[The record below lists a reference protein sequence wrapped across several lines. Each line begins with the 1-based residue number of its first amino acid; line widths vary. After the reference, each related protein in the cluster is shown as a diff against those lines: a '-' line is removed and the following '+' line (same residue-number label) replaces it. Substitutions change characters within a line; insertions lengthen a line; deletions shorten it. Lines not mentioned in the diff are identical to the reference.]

1 MEEMKEPKE
10 VKNETNEEIKKEEVK
25 ETGKT
30 KKEIAKHWDEFDK
43 KSNKKI
49 FIIAGIIVAL
59 LLLILSTGFALVNIN
74 NENIIAG
81 ITIDGIKVQ
90 GLSKDQL
97 KELIENKVEE
107 KTNNEIKVYVD
118 NEEQTILLS
127 QIELTYNIEKAIE
140 EAYQLGRGKNIF
152 VNNFEILKTILLGNN
167 IDLEFTCNEELLN
180 NIVKDIKNKIPNAV
194 INPTYCIE
202 EDELIITRGTKGLTI
217 DENELKNKIIGKIN
231 LSSSEDIKI
240 STFITEPENINIESI
255 YEEVHTEVQD
265 AYYTTNPFQIYAEVQ
280 GIDFDLEAAKEILK
294 EEKEEYIITL
304 TITQP
309 QKTTADIGTEAFPD
323 KLSTFSTRYDATNIT
338 RTTNLQIAVNKING
352 VVVMPGETFSYNKTL
367 GKRTYEAGYKDAAGY
382 SGGKVV
388 QMLGGGI
395 CQISSTLYDA
405 VVYANL
411 EIVERHNHAFTTSY
425 VGAGKDATVVY
436 GSLDFQ
442 FKNSRKYPIKIES
455 YIQNGIA
462 TVNIY
467 GIKEENEYEIEIST
481 TILNYIPY
489 SVIYEDDATLERG
502 KEEVTQGGQQGCKS
516 ITYKILKQNGK
527 EISRS
532 VLSTDT
538 YSAMNK
544 YITRGTKGST
554 SVSAPVT
561 PQEPE
566 TPQEPDVP
574 QEPDIPEVPETPEN
588 PEEPVTPEVP
598 EQPEVPNQPE
608 VPETPEEPGQG
619 EAA

>member
-1 MEEMKEPKE
+1 MEEMKESKE
-10 VKNETNEEIKKEEVK
+10 VKNETNEEIKKEVK
-25 ETGKT
+25 QTEKT
-30 KKEIAKHWDEFDK
+30 KKEVAKHWDEFDK
-43 KSNKKI
+43 KSDKKWLI
-49 FIIAGIIVAL
+49 IITIIAIIL
-59 LLLILSTGFALVNIN
+59 LVLSTGFALIN
-74 NENIIAG
+74 SSNENIIAG
-81 ITIDGIKVQ
+81 ITVDGINVQ
-90 GLSKDQL
+90 GLNKQQL
-97 KELIENKVEE
+97 KQLIENKVEE
-107 KTNNEIKVYVD
+107 KINKEIKVYVD

-152 VNNFEILKTILLGNN
+152 VNNFEILKTMLLGNN
-167 IDLEFTCNEELLN
+167 INLEFACNEELLN

-202 EDELIITRGTKGLTI
+202 EDELIITKGTKGLTI
-217 DENELKNKIIGKIN
+217 DENELKSKIIGKIN
-231 LSSSEDIKI
+231 LSSTEDIKI
-240 STFITEPENINIESI
+240 ITFMTEPENINIENI

-265 AYYTTNPFQIYAEVQ
+265 AYYTTNPFQIYAEVK
-280 GIDFDLEAAKEILK
+280 GIDFDLEAAKELLK
-294 EEKEEYIITL
+294 EEKDEYIIAL
-304 TITQP
+304 TITEP
-309 QKTTADIGTEAFPD
+309 QKTTSDIGTEAFPD
-323 KLSTFSTRYDATNIT
+323 KLSTFATRYDATNIT

-367 GKRTYEAGYKDAAGY
+367 GKRTSEAGYKDAAGY

-436 GSLDFQ
+436 GNLDFQ

-467 GIKEENEYEIEIST
+467 GIKEENEYEVEIST

-489 SVIYEDDATLERG
+489 SVIYEDDATLESG
-502 KEEVTQGGQQGCKS
+502 KEVVTQGGQKGCKS

-527 EISRS
+527 EVSRS

-561 PQEPE
+561 PQVPE
-566 TPQEPDVP
+566 TPEQPDIP
-574 QEPDIPEVPETPEN
+574 QEPDIPVVPEN
-588 PEEPVTPEVP
+588 PDEPITPEVP
-598 EQPEVPNQPE
+598 EQPEIPTQPELPEIPE
-608 VPETPEEPGQG
+608 VPEETEQE

>member
-1 MEEMKEPKE
+1 MEEMKESKE
-10 VKNETNEEIKKEEVK
+10 VKIETNEEVK
-25 ETGKT
+25 EKVKT
-30 KKEIAKHWDEFDK
+30 RKEVAKHWNEFDK
-43 KSNKKI
+43 KSSKKI
-49 FIIAGIIVAL
+49 YILIAAIIIVAA
-59 LLLILSTGFALVNIN
+59 ILSTGFALVNIN
-74 NENIIAG
+74 NENIIPG
-81 ITIDGIKVQ
+81 IKIDGIKVQ
-90 GLSKDQL
+90 GLKKEQL
-97 KELIENKVEE
+97 KQVLVNKSTE
-107 KTNNEIKVYVD
+107 KINNEIKIYVD
-118 NEEQTILLS
+118 DEEQTILFS
-127 QIELTYNIEKAIE
+127 QIELEYNIDKAIE
-140 EAYQLGRGKNIF
+140 EAYQVGRGKNIF
-152 VNNFEILKTILLGNN
+152 VNNFEIIKSMILGKDIKLDSNY
-167 IDLEFTCNEELLN
+167 NEELLN
-180 NIVKDIKNKIPNAV
+180 KIVQDIKNKIPNAV

-217 DENELKNKIIGKIN
+217 NENELKNKIIGRIN
-231 LSSSEDIKI
+231 LGSNEGIKVE
-240 STFITEPENINIESI
+240 TFMTEPEDIDIEKI
-255 YEEVHTEVQD
+255 YEEVYKEVQD

-280 GIDFDLEAAKEILK
+280 GIDFDLEAAKEILQ
-294 EEKEEYIITL
+294 EEKDEYVIAL

-338 RTTNLQIAVNKING
+338 RTTNLKIAINKING

-367 GKRTYEAGYKDAAGY
+367 GKRTAEAGYKDAAGY

-388 QMLGGGI
+388 QMIGGGI

-411 EIVERHNHAFTTSY
+411 DIVERHNHAFTTSY

-436 GSLDFQ
+436 GSLDFK
-442 FKNSRKYPIKIES
+442 FKNSRKYPIKIEG

-467 GIKEENEYEIEIST
+467 GIKEENEYEVEIST

-489 SVIYEDDATLERG
+489 TVIYEDDATMEAG
-502 KEEVTQGGQQGCKS
+502 KEEVTQGGQKGCKS

-527 EISRS
+527 EVSRS
-532 VLSTDT
+532 ILSTDT

-554 SVSAPVT
+554 SVSVPVT

-566 TPQEPDVP
+566 TPQEPNIP
-574 QEPDIPEVPETPEN
+574 QEPEIPEEPETPDKPVTPEVPEEPENPTEPEVPETPE
-588 PEEPVTPEVP
+588 VP
-598 EQPEVPNQPE
+598 RQED
-608 VPETPEEPGQG
+608 
-619 EAA
+619 AA

>member
-49 FIIAGIIVAL
+49 FIIAGIIVTL

-90 GLSKDQL
+90 GLSKEQL

-152 VNNFEILKTILLGNN
+152 VNNFEILKTMVLGNN

-240 STFITEPENINIESI
+240 STFMTEPENINIESI

-294 EEKEEYIITL
+294 EEKEEYIIAL

-367 GKRTYEAGYKDAAGY
+367 GKRTSEAGYKDAAGY

-467 GIKEENEYEIEIST
+467 GIKEENEYEVEIST

-561 PQEPE
+561 PQAPE

-574 QEPDIPEVPETPEN
+574 QEPEVPETPEN

-608 VPETPEEPGQG
+608 APETPGEPGQG